1 MRTFFFVFLTFLVY
15 LVPPAMSL
23 STLARLK
30 MRHAERREMYKVAV
44 QDKLVA
50 TAQLN
55 FQIAARIERL
65 IDFFNDAN
73 VVDVV
78 VEPVYSFGSDK
89 GDGNVTT
96 VFSP

>member
-1 MRTFFFVFLTFLVY
+1 MDVT
-15 LVPPAMSL
+15 
-23 STLARLK
+23 
-30 MRHAERREMYKVAV
+30 EC
-44 QDKLVA
+44 
-50 TAQLN
+50 LN

-78 VEPVYSFGSDK
+78 VEPVYSFGSNK

>member
-1 MRTFFFVFLTFLVY
+1 MRAMRAFAFVFL
-15 LVPPAMSL
+15 VPTAMSV
-23 STLARLK
+23 STFARLK
-30 MRHAERREMYKVAV
+30 LRHAERLHMHKSAV
-44 QDKLVA
+44 KDGLIA

-65 IDFFNDAN
+65 INFLDDAN

-78 VEPVYSFGSDK
+78 VEPIRSPDKEKK